1 VIVNEGKTD
10 WEQLYRD
17 DFKPWDT
24 GRPDSHLIQT
34 VTEMPVSPCRA
45 LDIGCGTGESAIW
58 LAQKGFKVT
67 AIDISETA
75 LNLSRK
81 KPGSEKCEFKK
92 MDFLKS
98 SVLET
103 NFGFVFDMGCFHTFH
118 NEELRNQFAQKVSI
132 SLVEKGLW
140 LSICGNCDGLEM
152 GPPRLSAQEITIA
165 VEPSFEI
172 LYLKATEL
180 DELSKAELE
189 ALELPAGTRPRAWTC
204 LMRKRSEKLSD

>member
-1 VIVNEGKTD
+1 MNENKTD

-34 VTEMPVSPCRA
+34 VTEIPISPCRA
-45 LDIGCGTGESAIW
+45 LDVGCGTGESAIW
-58 LAQKGFKVT
+58 LAQQGFKVT
-67 AIDISETA
+67 AIDLSETA

-81 KPGSEKCEFKK
+81 KTYAERCEFMQ
-92 MDFLKS
+92 MDFLKA

-103 NFGFVFDMGCFHTFH
+103 NFGFVFDMGCFHVFH
-118 NEELRNQFAQKVSI
+118 NAELRNQFAQKVSI
-132 SLVEKGLW
+132 CLVEKGLW
-140 LSICGNCDGLEM
+140 LSISGSCDGPEM
-152 GPPRLSAQEITIA
+152 GPPRLLAQEITIA
-165 VEPSFEI
+165 VEPYFEI

-189 ALELPAGTRPRAWTC
+189 ALGLPPGTLPRAWAC
-204 LMRKRSEKLSD
+204 LMRKRSEQLST